1 MTEGRRMAMI
11 YRLLVV
17 NSFVWASTGLYM
29 PFIGAYYTQQGITPL
44 QVGVLV
50 SIGPVISILIQPLWA
65 YMSDRSGRHR
75 LVLII
80 VSLGS
85 GAAILSYLVRV
96 SFGAFVVATV
106 LVSIFN
112 TAIQPLND
120 ALVTNRAAK
129 LDANFAHLRIGGTI
143 GFAVTALIMG
153 NFLKSRAGMIFVLGS
168 AGYFLLA
175 ALFLLLPEDRQMTG
189 RSREQEPGPNAKRI
203 FKNRQI
209 YLVLFLAFIIQLG
222 LSFNGTFYPVY
233 VISLGY
239 GQSIVGLS
247 SFVSAMSEIPILLC
261 ANRLIRRFG
270 AVHLLIFSVLMM
282 EGKMSQGQS
291 RLAMVQ
297 AGMGAV
303 MGNILGGLMTDY
315 LGVRLS
321 FVVMSVCVLMAACL
335 NVGLISLFNR
345 RKKGGMVFNSTPNI

>member
-120 ALVTNRAAK
+120 ALVTS
-129 LDANFAHLRIGGTI
+129 AHGRHHRLCRHRPDYGEFSQKPCRDDFRTRERRI
-143 GFAVTALIMG
+143 F
-153 NFLKSRAGMIFVLGS
+153 S
-168 AGYFLLA
+168 AGGLVPA
-175 ALFLLLPEDRQMTG
+175 PAGGPADDGEEQGTG
-189 RSREQEPGPNAKRI
+189 AGAKR
-203 FKNRQI
+203 
-209 YLVLFLAFIIQLG
+209 
-222 LSFNGTFYPVY
+222 
-233 VISLGY
+233 
-239 GQSIVGLS
+239 
-247 SFVSAMSEIPILLC
+247 
-261 ANRLIRRFG
+261 
-270 AVHLLIFSVLMM
+270 
-282 EGKMSQGQS
+282 
-291 RLAMVQ
+291 
-297 AGMGAV
+297 
-303 MGNILGGLMTDY
+303 
-315 LGVRLS
+315 
-321 FVVMSVCVLMAACL
+321 
-335 NVGLISLFNR
+335 
-345 RKKGGMVFNSTPNI
+345 